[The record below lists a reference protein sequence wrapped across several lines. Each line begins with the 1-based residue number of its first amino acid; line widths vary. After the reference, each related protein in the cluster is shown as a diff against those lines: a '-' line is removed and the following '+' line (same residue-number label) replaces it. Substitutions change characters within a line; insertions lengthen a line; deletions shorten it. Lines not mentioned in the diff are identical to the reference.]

1 MYLDKLLGSK
11 TKINLLSV
19 LVSNPERSLIESELA
34 KEAGASVSEVNR
46 QINDLVSIGLVTL
59 ERVGKSKLYKV
70 DQKHFLYTPLKE
82 LFRSLEDVYKEIAY
96 GVTNFVALLPILP
109 EVKAIILF
117 GSLASGKIRESF
129 VKEPSDIDL
138 IIVVQN
144 EEQVI
149 PIKNEVLDFVNSKIF
164 PVYGV
169 NVYPIVLS
177 VDGYISGLS
186 ADPFIMNVHSNGEVL
201 YGEKPRRFS

>member
-19 LVSNPERSLIESELA
+19 LVSHPERSLIESELA
-34 KEAGASVSEVNR
+34 KEAGVAVSEVNR
-46 QINDLVSIGLVTL
+46 QITDLVSIGLVAM
-59 ERVGKSKLYKV
+59 ERVGKSKVYQIN
-70 DQKHFLYTPLKE
+70 QKHFLYAPLKE

-96 GVTNFVALLPILP
+96 DVIAFVTEAH
-109 EVKAIILF
+109 EVKTIILF
-117 GSLASGKIRESF
+117 GSLALGKVRKNF

-138 IIVVQN
+138 IIVVEYENQ
-144 EEQVI
+144 I
-149 PIKNEVLDFVNSKIF
+149 APIKNSVLNFVSSKIF

-177 VDGYISGLS
+177 VDAYISGLS
-186 ADPFIMNVHSNGEVL
+186 TDAFIMNVHSSGEVL
-201 YGEKPRRFS
+201 YGEKPRRFG

>member
-19 LVSNPERSLIESELA
+19 LVSNPDRSLIESELA

-70 DQKHFLYTPLKE
+70 DQKHFLYEPLKV
-82 LFRSLEDVYKEIAY
+82 LFKSLEDVYKEIAY
-96 GVTNFVALLPILP
+96 DVTNFIAVAL
-109 EVKAIILF
+109 EVKTIILF
-117 GSLASGKIRESF
+117 GSLSSGKLRESF

-144 EEQVI
+144 EKQVI
-149 PIKNEVLDFVNSKIF
+149 PIKNKMLDYVNTKIF

-177 VDGYISGLS
+177 SEEYVSGLS
-186 ADPFIMNVHSNGEVL
+186 TDAFIMNVHSNGEVL
-201 YGEKPRRFS
+201 YGEKPRRFG

>member
-19 LVSNPERSLIESELA
+19 LVANPDRGFIESELA
-34 KEAGASVSEVNR
+34 KDAGASVSEVNR
-46 QINDLVSIGLVTL
+46 QITDLVTIGLVTL
-59 ERVGKSKLYKV
+59 ERVGKSKRYKV
-70 DQKHFLYTPLKE
+70 DQKHFLYAPLKE
-82 LFRSLEDVYKEIAY
+82 LFRSLGDVYKEIALE
-96 GVTNFVALLPILP
+96 VVNFVALIPILP
-109 EVKAIILF
+109 EVKTIILF
-117 GSLASGKIRESF
+117 GSLASGKLRSSF

-144 EEQVI
+144 ENQVVLV
-149 PIKNEVLDFVNSKIF
+149 KNKVLDFLNSKIF

-177 VDGYISGLS
+177 VNEYVSGLS
-186 ADPFIMNVHSNGEVL
+186 NDAFIMNVHSDGEVL

>member
-19 LVSNPERSLIESELA
+19 LVSKPERSFIESELA
-34 KEAGASVSEVNR
+34 KEAGAAVSEVNR
-46 QINDLVSIGLVTL
+46 QITDLVSIGLVTL

-70 DQKHFLYTPLKE
+70 DQKHFLYAPLKE
-82 LFRSLEDVYKEIAY
+82 LFTSLEDVYKEIAHE
-96 GVTNFVALLPILP
+96 VTNYIALTPMLPK
-109 EVKAIILF
+109 VKTIMLF
-117 GSLASGKIRESF
+117 GSLSSGKVRESF

-138 IIVVQN
+138 VIVVQN
-144 EEQVI
+144 KEQVV
-149 PIKNEVLDFVNSKIF
+149 PVRNKVLDFVNTKVF

-177 VDGYISGLS
+177 VDEYVSGLS
-186 ADPFIMNVHSNGEVL
+186 ADAFIMNVHSNGEVL
-201 YGEKPRRFS
+201 YGEKPRRFG

>member
-46 QINDLVSIGLVTL
+46 QITDLVSIGLVTL
-59 ERVGKSKLYKV
+59 ERVGKSKLYRV
-70 DQKHFLYTPLKE
+70 NQKHFLYAPLKE
-82 LFRSLEDVYKEIAY
+82 LFRSLEFVYKEIAHE
-96 GVTNFVALLPILP
+96 VTNFIALLPILP

-117 GSLASGKIRESF
+117 GSLASSKVRESF

-138 IIVVQN
+138 VIVVQN
-144 EEQVI
+144 EKQVSF
-149 PIKNEVLDFVNSKIF
+149 IKSKVLDFVSSKVF

-169 NVYPIVLS
+169 NVYPVVLS
-177 VDGYISGLS
+177 VDEYISGLS
-186 ADPFIMNVHSNGEVL
+186 TDAFIMNVHSNGEVL
-201 YGEKPRRFS
+201 YGEKPRRFG

>member
-19 LVSNPERSLIESELA
+19 LVSNPSRGFIESELA
-34 KEAGASVSEVNR
+34 KNAGASVSEVNR
-46 QINDLVSIGLVTL
+46 QITDLVTIGLVTL

-70 DQKHFLYTPLKE
+70 EQKHFLYEPLKQ
-82 LFRSLEDVYKEIAY
+82 LFKNLADVYKEIAY
-96 GVTNFVALLPILP
+96 DVVNFIALIPILP
-109 EVKAIILF
+109 EVKTIILF
-117 GSLASGKIRESF
+117 GSLALGKLRSNF

-138 IIVVQN
+138 VIVVQN
-144 EEQVI
+144 EDQVLLV
-149 PIKNEVLDFVNSKIF
+149 KNKVLDFLNSKIF

-177 VDGYISGLS
+177 VREYLS
-186 ADPFIMNVHSNGEVL
+186 SLSNDAFIMNVHSEGEVL
-201 YGEKPRRFS
+201 YGEKPRRFG

>member
-19 LVSNPERSLIESELA
+19 LVSKPERSFIESELA
-34 KEAGASVSEVNR
+34 KEAGAAVSEVNR
-46 QINDLVSIGLVTL
+46 QITDLVSIGLVTL

-70 DQKHFLYTPLKE
+70 DQKHFLYVPLKE
-82 LFRSLEDVYKEIAY
+82 LFTSLEDVYKEIAHE
-96 GVTNFVALLPILP
+96 VTNYIALIPMLP
-109 EVKAIILF
+109 EVKTIILF
-117 GSLASGKIRESF
+117 GSLSSGKVRENF

-138 IIVVQN
+138 VIVVQD
-144 EEQVI
+144 EEQVV
-149 PIKNEVLDFVNSKIF
+149 PVKNKVLDFVNTKVF

-177 VDGYISGLS
+177 VDEYISGLS
-186 ADPFIMNVHSNGEVL
+186 ADAFIMNVHSNGEVL
-201 YGEKPRRFS
+201 YGEKPRRFG

>member
-19 LVSNPERSLIESELA
+19 LVSNPSRGFIESELA
-34 KEAGASVSEVNR
+34 KNAGASVSEVNR
-46 QINDLVSIGLVTL
+46 QITDLVTIGLVTL

-70 DQKHFLYTPLKE
+70 EQKHFLYEPLKQ
-82 LFRSLEDVYKEIAY
+82 LFKNLADVYKEIAY
-96 GVTNFVALLPILP
+96 DVVNFIALIPILP
-109 EVKAIILF
+109 EVKTIILF
-117 GSLASGKIRESF
+117 GSLALGKLRSNF

-138 IIVVQN
+138 VIVVQN
-144 EEQVI
+144 EEQVLLV
-149 PIKNEVLDFVNSKIF
+149 KNKVLDFLNSKIF

-177 VDGYISGLS
+177 VQEYLS
-186 ADPFIMNVHSNGEVL
+186 SLSNDAFIMNVHSEGEVL
-201 YGEKPRRFS
+201 YGEKPRRFG

>member
-11 TKINLLSV
+11 TKINLLAV
-19 LVSNPERSLIESELA
+19 LVSKPERSFIESELA
-34 KEAGASVSEVNR
+34 KEAGAAVSEVNR
-46 QINDLVSIGLVTL
+46 QINDFVSIGLVIL
-59 ERVGKSKLYKV
+59 ERVGKSKLYKAN
-70 DQKHFLYTPLKE
+70 QKHFLYTPLKE
-82 LFRSLEDVYKEIAY
+82 LFRSLEYVYKEIAY
-96 GVTNFVALLPILP
+96 EVTNFIALIPAIP
-109 EVKAIILF
+109 EVKTIILF
-117 GSLASGKIRESF
+117 GSLTSSKVRESF

-144 EEQVI
+144 EKQVN
-149 PIKNEVLDFVNSKIF
+149 PIKNKVLDFANSKVF

-177 VDGYISGLS
+177 VDEYISGLS

-201 YGEKPRRFS
+201 FGEKPRRFG